1 MGQLS
6 TESFQEQYM
15 EVVNPFILK
24 NKERM
29 IVFLDQLSSVTDPN
43 PPPNSYI
50 EASTSH
56 ICSDAGK
63 QFRLTFDVDRA
74 LKIFFVFEKKG
85 RELATLHHICVSYLT
100 ELQAIAKTNTS
111 LKKLV
116 TVTDMLTKH
125 KIKYIEMI
133 S

>member
-1 MGQLS
+1 MQPKA
-6 TESFQEQYM
+6 TEDKCFLVHQNLPSMNFRKTTFTNFLHCNDIQAKKLFLKMFQEQYM

-63 QFRLTFDVDRA
+63 IHATKKKVCIPNTIIPHLKDVNWLHYITFAFR
-74 LKIFFVFEKKG
+74 I
-85 RELATLHHICVSYLT
+85 
-100 ELQAIAKTNTS
+100 
-111 LKKLV
+111 
-116 TVTDMLTKH
+116 
-125 KIKYIEMI
+125 
-133 S
+133 

>member
-1 MGQLS
+1 
-6 TESFQEQYM
+6 M

-56 ICSDAGK
+56 LCSDAGK
-63 QFRLTFDVDRA
+63 ILLSKQKL
-74 LKIFFVFEKKG
+74 FFYLHNFPIDTNLIVLCLFEG
-85 RELATLHHICVSYLT
+85 RELATLHHICVSYMS